1 MLETFGIL
9 AISDMPVAIEYLV
22 TGPAIVFRQQKR
34 QIAALFGDP
43 RDVPATAEPFKIV
56 KIDPRHRRE
65 CIDDVHLQV
74 MTEENRC
81 ITAGGWPAT
90 ECLPNVR

>member
-1 MLETFGIL
+1 
-9 AISDMPVAIEYLV
+9 MPVAIEYLV
-22 TGPAIVFRQQKR
+22 TGSAIVFRQQKR
-34 QIAALFGDP
+34 QIATLLADP
-43 RDVPATAEPFKIV
+43 RDVLAAAEPFKIV

-65 CIDDVHLQV
+65 CVDDVHPQV
-74 MTEENRC
+74 MTKKDRC